1 MISAGVGVK
10 KKQLGGFNHTL
21 KAPTGAKN
29 KSYSPGYRNLGYMA
43 NC

>member
-21 KAPTGAKN
+21 KAPMGAKT
-29 KSYSPGYRNLGYMA
+29 KVTVQVIGI
-43 NC
+43 